1 MPELEKQ
8 RMGSDARVLDVRSD
22 AEFEDGH
29 VPGALH
35 IPYARIAVSATKL
48 PVNTPLIVY
57 CNSGARAAAAV
68 SMLTNLGFDA
78 ISVDDSF
85 ARYRPAEH
93 VV

>member
-68 SMLTNLGFDA
+68 SMLTHLGFDA

>member
-35 IPYARIAVSATKL
+35 IPYTRIAVSAAKL
-48 PVNTPLIVY
+48 PVNTTLIVY

-68 SMLTNLGFDA
+68 SMLTHLGFDA